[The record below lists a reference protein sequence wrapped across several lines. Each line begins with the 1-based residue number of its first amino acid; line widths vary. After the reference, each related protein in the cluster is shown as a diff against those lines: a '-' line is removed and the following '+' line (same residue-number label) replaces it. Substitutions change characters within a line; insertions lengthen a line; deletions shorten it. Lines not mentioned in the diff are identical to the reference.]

1 MIIDDLL
8 SSLKDDAPVQE
19 VRICVFWTAVV
30 SRRCGLASTQRE
42 EPHAHSPVLGSGTL
56 TDKSALE
63 LATFIRSNNPLEATV
78 GMAAINSVLEI
89 DEARCVEANASQ
101 VLLERGEDKKV
112 AVVGHFPFID
122 ELRGAAETLW
132 VLEQRPA
139 EGDLPAEMAAE
150 ILPQADVAAIT
161 GVTFLNHTFE
171 PLLRLC
177 RPDAFVLVL
186 GPSAPLWPALFDYGV
201 DAMSGTKVVDTENVL
216 RYISQGASFRQVKR
230 GKGVKLLT
238 MFA

>member
-1 MIIDDLL
+1 MIIEDLL
-8 SSLKDDAPVQE
+8 SSLKNDAPVQE

-30 SRRCGLASTQRE
+30 SRYCGLASTQRG
-42 EPHAHSPVLGSGTL
+42 EPHAHSAVLGSGTL

-63 LATFIRSNNPLEATV
+63 LTAFIRSDNPLEATV
-78 GMAAINSVLEI
+78 GMAAINSALEV
-89 DEARCVEANASQ
+89 DESRCVEANAAQ
-101 VLLERGEDKKV
+101 VLRERGEDKKV
-112 AVVGHFPFID
+112 ALVGHFPFID
-122 ELRGAAETLW
+122 RLREGVGTLW

-150 ILPQADVAAIT
+150 ILPQADVVAIT
-161 GVTFLNHTFE
+161 GVTLINHTFE

-186 GPSAPLWPALFDYGV
+186 GPSTPLWPGLFDYGV
-201 DAMSGTKVVDTENVL
+201 DAISGTKVVDAQEVL
-216 RYISQGASFRQVKR
+216 RYISQGASFRQLKK